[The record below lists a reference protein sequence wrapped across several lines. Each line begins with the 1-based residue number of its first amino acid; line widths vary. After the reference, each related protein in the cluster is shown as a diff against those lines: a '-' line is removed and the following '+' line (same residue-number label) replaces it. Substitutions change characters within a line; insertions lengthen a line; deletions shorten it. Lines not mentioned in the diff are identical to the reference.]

1 MTINYAMIY
10 KYVYTK
16 QYLVET
22 LIFPPSVCNHN
33 PKAHTTCSK
42 LEKQQKQKQK
52 HQNSSSVCIHKK
64 RIPVSH
70 SLSSF
75 NLIRSS
81 VKESLKDGQI
91 VVLARGPHTVL
102 HQPK

>member
-1 MTINYAMIY
+1 MIY

-42 LEKQQKQKQK
+42 LEKQ
-52 HQNSSSVCIHKK
+52 KK
-64 RIPVSH
+64 NKTKNTRIQVQCAFTRKEFLCH
-70 SLSSF
+70 ILYHL
-75 NLIRSS
+75 LI
-81 VKESLKDGQI
+81 
-91 VVLARGPHTVL
+91 
-102 HQPK
+102 